1 MSSNIFR
8 KPAQINVKYVY
19 TKFYLFS
26 CFFSVSDTAKQFNS
40 YSWIWPC
47 ICSVCICE
55 FLCYIHSLMQVYIII
70 YKWTYFSCLLII
82 LLIGRA
88 VQCFFFFTLSKSV
101 RSHEEK
107 YQATLALNG
116 QFCFI
121 LFLYRSGISSFPYM
135 GISETWRRGLVL
147 FGEARRGAA
156 N

>member
-1 MSSNIFR
+1 MTMYLFGLYLWIFMLYSFTDEGIYYNIQMNIF
-8 KPAQINVKYVY
+8 Q
-19 TKFYLFS
+19 LF
-26 CFFSVSDTAKQFNS
+26 T
-40 YSWIWPC
+40 Y
-47 ICSVCICE
+47 
-55 FLCYIHSLMQVYIII
+55 HSFD
-70 YKWTYFSCLLII
+70 WAHS
-82 LLIGRA
+82 A
-88 VQCFFFFTLSKSV
+88 VFFFFFTLSKSV

-121 LFLYRSGISSFPYM
+121 LFLYRSGISAFPYM

>member
-1 MSSNIFR
+1 MNIF
-8 KPAQINVKYVY
+8 Q
-19 TKFYLFS
+19 LF
-26 CFFSVSDTAKQFNS
+26 T
-40 YSWIWPC
+40 Y
-47 ICSVCICE
+47 
-55 FLCYIHSLMQVYIII
+55 HSFD
-70 YKWTYFSCLLII
+70 WAHS
-82 LLIGRA
+82 A
-88 VQCFFFFTLSKSV
+88 VFFFFLLYQNQWG
-101 RSHEEK
+101 RIEEK